1 MKKLALVALLCSMIV
16 PLSGCLA
23 TAATIGASLATG
35 IAAGCD
41 NAARTPSANSER
53 VSSVCGGWTR

>member
-1 MKKLALVALLCSMIV
+1 MKRWVLAVLLCSVII
-16 PLSGCLA
+16 PLNGCLA

-41 NAARTPSANSER
+41 NAARTPGANGER
-53 VSSVCGGWTR
+53 VSAVCGGATN